1 MFTSKQDIMFTTDSI
16 NLVNMLTHNS
26 ANMFT
31 SESATMF
38 TNDSAT
44 MFTNDLTNIPVIWQI
59 YS

>member
-1 MFTSKQDIMFTTDSI
+1 MFTSKQDIMFATDST

>member
-1 MFTSKQDIMFTTDSI
+1 MFTTDST

-44 MFTNDLTNIPVIWQI
+44 MFTNDLTNTPVIWPI